1 MSRELGHK
9 LKIGGGEKG
18 KQMKKVGIVL
28 AALLIA
34 TMIATSVSAHT
45 MRGIEFTID
54 SPNPEPVIT
63 IITHDNG
70 SYTFKNAEN
79 ARLLCPFGLIRILME
94 LKNAIEEEISC
105 TRNGWIL
112 VEVQ

>member
-1 MSRELGHK
+1 
-9 LKIGGGEKG
+9 
-18 KQMKKVGIVL
+18 MKKIGIVL

-63 IITHDNG
+63 IITHDNE

-94 LKNAIEEEISC
+94 LKNAIEEGTSC

-112 VEVQ
+112 VGEQ